1 MGAGVKILGRKENT
15 GELPST
21 GTLGEGYL
29 IGQNFW
35 VWDGTAYTDVGPIQG
50 PKGDTGPQ
58 GPRGNQGI
66 QGVKGDKGDKGD
78 PGNIWILGQGVPS
91 PVTGNQGDYYLDT
104 TLQKIYLKTSPTQW
118 EPLEGNLG
126 GGNVYDAPSD
136 SVRRVRVNGDW
147 SAETQAQ
154 KISVVSTTAPVVDL
168 GKQTVAFT
176 LDNSGNTAKS
186 ITFTNVPA
194 SDFMLPISIVIKGN
208 EGPLTWP
215 EEVKWS
221 GGTVPTYGAAKSVIV
236 LLWDG
241 TEFLGTLGPN
251 Y

>member
-21 GTLGEGYL
+21 GTLGEGYI

-35 VWDGTAYTDVGPIQG
+35 VWDGTAYADTGPIQG
-50 PKGDTGPQ
+50 PKGDVGPQ
-58 GPRGNQGI
+58 GPRGL
-66 QGVKGDKGDKGD
+66 QGVQGLKGEKGDKGDQ
-78 PGNIWILGQGVPS
+78 GNIWILGQGTPS
-91 PVTGNQGDYYLDT
+91 PATGREGDYYLDT
-104 TLQKIYLKTSPTQW
+104 LLQKIYLKTSPVQW
-118 EPLEGNLG
+118 SPQEGNLG

-147 SAETQAQ
+147 AEETQAQ
-154 KISVVSTTAPVVDL
+154 KIRIVDVTTSVVDL

-176 LDNSGNTAKS
+176 LDNTGNTAKTIS
-186 ITFTNVPA
+186 FTNVPT
-194 SDFMLPISIVIKGN
+194 SEFMLPITIVIKGKAG
-208 EGPLTWP
+208 ELTWP
-215 EEVKWS
+215 ANVKWS